1 MKIRPLTINGNQRE
15 EFESCDISDLSVIAG
30 GYVITPLGEIIV
42 VKDDDKHCEVFTK
55 LINNYLENE
64 IDMKYNTLTSTKMLC
79 EMGCCV
85 YAGVRLEYIKNKL
98 ENLSNCV
105 ASLTLPS
112 QLSDLT
118 EPQKEICSKLIESNI
133 SPITKKPRIYIQYG
147 SFPDNVF
154 NEEDILKVFT
164 SNNLN
169 QK

>member
-30 GYVITPLGEIIV
+30 GYVITPFGEIIV

-79 EMGCCV
+79 EIGCCV

-105 ASLTLPS
+105 AICTYEVLR
-112 QLSDLT
+112 QQDYNDLLRD
-118 EPQKEICSKLIESNI
+118 EPIDDMHKGNDFLE
-133 SPITKKPRIYIQYG
+133 R
-147 SFPDNVF
+147 D
-154 NEEDILKVFT
+154 
-164 SNNLN
+164 
-169 QK
+169 